1 MNRIVFKICCFLVVA
16 TLCSCG
22 PKKGIVTKKKDQ
34 KERVATSEK
43 MKPSPVVVESQ
54 QPEEVNNI
62 VIAKPSARIPKS
74 NSAVDVYIANY
85 ANIAITEMRRYGIPA
100 SITLAQGILESGSGR
115 GRLAV
120 EANNHFGIKC
130 HGWTGDRI
138 YHDDDR
144 SKECFRKYD
153 DPIQSYEDHSKF
165 LTQRGRYAF
174 LFDLKEDDYRAWAKG
189 LKKAGYATDRK
200 YPKKLVALIEDND
213 LDQFDKEGLKPG
225 RQKRKS
231 PPKKKSEPVASAT
244 TGISTYVVKQGDT
257 LFSLSRKFGMSVDQ
271 IKSLNGLS
279 DNTINIG
286 QTLKVSNK

>member
-1 MNRIVFKICCFLVVA
+1 MVIA
-16 TLCSCG
+16 ALCSCG
-22 PKKGIVTKKKDQ
+22 PKKGIVTKKKNQ

-43 MKPSPVVVESQ
+43 METSPVVIESEK
-54 QPEEVNNI
+54 PGEGKDL
-62 VIAKPSARIPKS
+62 VIAKPSVRIPKS
-74 NSAVDVYIANY
+74 NSAVDIYIANY
-85 ANIAITEMRRYGIPA
+85 ADIAITEMRRYGIPA

-130 HGWTGDRI
+130 HGWTGARI

-144 SKECFRKYD
+144 SKECFRKYK
-153 DPIQSYEDHSKF
+153 DPIKSYEDHSKF

-174 LFDLKEDDYRAWAKG
+174 LFDLKEDDYKAWAKG

-200 YPKKLVALIEDND
+200 YPKKLIALIEDND
-213 LDQFDKEGLKPG
+213 LDDFDREGLKKG
-225 RQKRKS
+225 RRQGKT
-231 PPKKKSEPVASAT
+231 PPKQKSEPVASVPT
-244 TGISTYVVKQGDT
+244 SISTYIVKQGDT
-257 LFSLSRKFGMSVDQ
+257 LFSLSRRFGISVDQ
-271 IKSLNGLS
+271 IKSLNGLT